1 MEKVRVVVADD
12 HPIVLMGVREVIDQ
26 DDRFDVVGEAHN
38 STELVALYRDLKPD
52 IAITDFNMPGDQTYG
67 DGLKLIEFL
76 LRNFPGTRILTFTM
90 LSNPLI
96 LSSLYDLG
104 VSGVILKNGD
114 LNEVLVA
121 LKALAQGRVYRG
133 PGMQSINSVLA
144 SKDDVDGRIASLS
157 VKEYEVLRHFVS
169 GMSVRDIALLLNR
182 SVKTVSAQKISAMR
196 KLDVDTDQSLLT
208 FCVKANLFQ

>member
-1 MEKVRVVVADD
+1 MADD
-12 HPIVLMGVREVIDQ
+12 HPIVLMGVREMIERDDLFEVI
-26 DDRFDVVGEAHN
+26 GEAHN
-38 STELVALYRDLKPD
+38 SSELVALCRDLRPA

-67 DGLKLIEFL
+67 DGLKLIEYL
-76 LRNFPGTRILTFTM
+76 LRNFPDTRILILTM

-104 VSGVILKNGD
+104 VQGVILKNGD
-114 LNEVLVA
+114 LNEILVA
-121 LKALAQGRVYRG
+121 LRALSQGRVYRG
-133 PGMQSINSVLA
+133 PSMQSANSVLA

-169 GMSVRDIALLLNR
+169 GLSVRDIAQLLNR
-182 SVKTVSAQKISAMR
+182 SIKTVSAQKISAMR
-196 KLDVDTDQSLLT
+196 KLDVDTDQALLT